1 MREAC
6 GAIATKKSFNL
17 FGYRWQLSNANY
29 FSFSDFN
36 IKTLDLHNNF
46 TVVPF
51 LFFRTLFVVFL
62 ITIFLITLNIA
73 LVCELCCGVTISRMT
88 TTKLDA
94 NLLLPMNKFALIKF
108 NYSFN
113 FTRFNVFFYIYWIK
127 ESKRK
132 IATERS
138 KRAR

>member
-6 GAIATKKSFNL
+6 GVFATKKSFNL
-17 FGYRWQLSNANY
+17 SVITGSCRMRSLHTNNFFPA
-29 FSFSDFN
+29 
-36 IKTLDLHNNF
+36 TLDLHNNF
-46 TVVPF
+46 TVIPL

-62 ITIFLITLNIA
+62 ITILLITLNIA

-94 NLLLPMNKFALIKF
+94 NLRLPMNKFALIKF

-113 FTRFNVFFYIYWIK
+113 FTRFNVFFYI
-127 ESKRK
+127 
-132 IATERS
+132 
-138 KRAR
+138 